1 MSDSDDNEVLTSGS
15 LPMAASVTV
24 KPPPFDET
32 SVTRWFT
39 IVESQFVLAKITVA
53 SIKFHHILSNL
64 PLRVI
69 NQVSDEVIQSQ
80 QLKRAL
86 ISLFTKSKPELFDS
100 LVNQNNIL
108 CDKPSNYLRELRK
121 VTTQLGVDDSFI
133 KLKFLK
139 ALPGNIRLLLVTYE
153 DGTSLEELAGVA
165 ETLLA
170 YGSNNFGASSQ
181 PNVSMVESR
190 QGCRSITRN
199 GENFRGSSSTSAASV
214 FSKTVIP
221 IGVRSFHGGQRP
233 QVCRYHLH
241 YGNKAKSCKRWCILS
256 SSCNAPR
263 PGSRSSS
270 SSRITKPSEN

>member
-1 MSDSDDNEVLTSGS
+1 M
-15 LPMAASVTV
+15 
-24 KPPPFDET
+24 
-32 SVTRWFT
+32 
-39 IVESQFVLAKITVA
+39 
-53 SIKFHHILSNL
+53 
-64 PLRVI
+64 
-69 NQVSDEVIQSQ
+69 
-80 QLKRAL
+80 
-86 ISLFTKSKPELFDS
+86 
-100 LVNQNNIL
+100 
-108 CDKPSNYLRELRK
+108 
-121 VTTQLGVDDSFI
+121 
-133 KLKFLK
+133 
-139 ALPGNIRLLLVTYE
+139 TYE
-153 DGTSLEELAGVA
+153 DGTSLEEHARVA

-190 QGCRSITRN
+190 RGCRLTRN
-199 GENFRGSSSTSAASV
+199 SENFRGSSSTSAASV

-221 IGVRSFHGGQRP
+221 IGVRSFQEDQRP